1 MFDFSVFKQL
11 SLFQKS
17 THPALFSVCLKL
29 IFSFYNLILNCKK
42 VFFFFSKKCFLH
54 IFHMILL
61 CVKKISEKRTMFLKI

>member
-29 IFSFYNLILNCKK
+29 LFFSFYIFNLKLQESL
-42 VFFFFSKKCFLH
+42 VFFLRNVFYIFF
-54 IFHMILL
+54 
-61 CVKKISEKRTMFLKI
+61 T